1 MASHNRLRGR
11 NPNNPSSPLY
21 KKLTRLLSGPIVN
34 YRRQATRINRRD
46 RLGKFG
52 STLKSASGQQF
63 KKTQYD
69 PFKDIQAKLMSNAQR
84 AERYLDFDQMEYTP
98 EIASALDIYADEMT
112 TSSALETL
120 LHIHCLNEEIK
131 ETLHVLFYNVLN
143 IEHNLFGWARTMCKF
158 GDTFLYMDID
168 EELGI
173 KNVIGLPS
181 SEIERMEG
189 EDKTNPQYIQFQWNS
204 GGMTFENWQLAHFRI
219 LGNDKYAPYGTSVLE
234 AARRIWRQ
242 LTLLEDAMMAYRIVR
257 SPERRLFKI
266 DVGGIPPEE
275 VEQYMEKV
283 MTQLKRNK
291 VVDPETGRVDLRYNP
306 MSVEEDYFIPVRA
319 GSMSDIGTLPGGQFT
334 GDIDDVEYLRDK
346 LFSALK
352 IPRSYLAR
360 GKDSDEDKATL
371 AQKDIRFARTVQRLQ
386 RSIISELEKIAI
398 VHLYTLGFRDEDL
411 VGFTLSLNN
420 PSKLAELQDLEH
432 WRVKFEVASGAT
444 EGFFSKR
451 WIAKHMFNLS
461 EEEYIRNQTEMY
473 HDIKFAADLEAA
485 AEPEGAAD
493 EMAAAG
499 DLGGGELGGGELGD
513 EDLGDEEPPPE
524 EEGVLL
530 AEPEG
535 EALPGK
541 RDVGKWGDIAYIQYN
556 DGSYET
562 KGAKGHKYVPVS
574 NSKNKTKNGTAGRR
588 KNQKALAGMYKQNPH
603 PGAKGLSSVAK
614 GFLQEEEA
622 IYKAEKKLFTS
633 NYEINKLVENLEKH
647 LDENEA

>member
-1 MASHNRLRGR
+1 LAKLAS
-11 NPNNPSSPLY
+11 
-21 KKLTRLLSGPIVN
+21 T
-34 YRRQATRINRRD
+34 
-46 RLGKFG
+46 F
-52 STLKSASGQQF
+52 KSASGQQF

-444 EGFFSKR
+444 DGFFSKR
-451 WIAKHMFNLS
+451 WIGRHMFNLS
-461 EEEYIRNQTEMY
+461 EEEYVRNQIEMF
-473 HDIKFAADLEAA
+473 HDAKFAADIEATA
-485 AEPEGAAD
+485 APPA
-493 EMAAAG
+493 EM
-499 DLGGGELGGGELGD
+499 GGEMGGGGLAGELGGELPAP
-513 EDLGDEEPPPE
+513 EEAAEEAPPE

-541 RDVGKWGDIAYIQYN
+541 RDVGKWGDIAYVQYN

-562 KGAKGHKYVPVS
+562 KGAKGHKYVPVPD
-574 NSKNKTKNGTAGRR
+574 SKNKTKTGIAGRR

-603 PGAKGLSSVAK
+603 PGAKGLSGVAK

-622 IYKAEKKLFTS
+622 IYKSGEAEKRLFTS
-633 NYEINKLVENLEKH
+633 NFEINKLVENLEKH
-647 LDENEA
+647 LNENET